1 MSQSVKRLLYKH
13 GHLKAVQ
20 NPFKKP
26 GMVTC
31 SCQLRWWSGVW
42 RWENPWES
50 LVSQFVL
57 TISYRVSER
66 IYLKNLS
73 SEQLRKIP
81 NINLWFCMYT

>member
-1 MSQSVKRLLYKH
+1 M
-13 GHLKAVQ
+13 
-20 NPFKKP
+20 
-26 GMVTC
+26 
-31 SCQLRWWSGVW
+31 W
-42 RWENPWES
+42 RWENLWES